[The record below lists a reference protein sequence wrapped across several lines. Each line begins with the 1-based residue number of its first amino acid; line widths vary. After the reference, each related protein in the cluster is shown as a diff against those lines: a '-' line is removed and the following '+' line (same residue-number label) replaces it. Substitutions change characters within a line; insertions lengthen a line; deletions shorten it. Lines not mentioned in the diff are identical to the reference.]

1 MVQKHGV
8 GAERANHRLLFPRR
22 RVRFTLDRPTQVA
35 RGGETSGVCIRLLHL
50 RCTSCDAITNS
61 CTNYNVACRVHVA
74 YIRRMDL
81 ISTSSGSALSGQSSA
96 DRASVDGRFVGAPAP
111 KRERRQ
117 LLTKIDGR
125 LPLGKRIKRLVSLF
139 EAAFPAEA
147 LTPLKREQIATA
159 AQLQAMAEEER
170 GKWMRGEAKC
180 SLDELVRLERRAV
193 AAVKALGI
201 EETRAKGPTLADY
214 LAARD
219 GNDGEETE

>member
-1 MVQKHGV
+1 MYILYEPCG
-8 GAERANHRLLFPRR
+8 
-22 RVRFTLDRPTQVA
+22 RV
-35 RGGETSGVCIRLLHL
+35 
-50 RCTSCDAITNS
+50 SCDT
-61 CTNYNVACRVHVA
+61 
-74 YIRRMDL
+74 RRMDL

-147 LTPLKREQIATA
+147 LAPLKREQIATA

-180 SLDELVRLERRAV
+180 DLDELIRLERRAV

-201 EETRAKGPTLADY
+201 VETSQRRRSMQDY
-214 LAARD
+214 LADRAAR
-219 GNDGEETE
+219 GPNGTGPSLT

>member
-1 MVQKHGV
+1 
-8 GAERANHRLLFPRR
+8 
-22 RVRFTLDRPTQVA
+22 
-35 RGGETSGVCIRLLHL
+35 
-50 RCTSCDAITNS
+50 
-61 CTNYNVACRVHVA
+61 
-74 YIRRMDL
+74 MDL

-147 LTPLKREQIATA
+147 LVPLKKEQIATA

-170 GKWMRGEAKC
+170 GKWMRGEARC
-180 SLDELVRLERRAV
+180 DLDELVRLDRRASQ
-193 AAVKALGI
+193 AVRSLGI
-201 EETRAKGPTLADY
+201 EETRDRQVTLADY
-214 LAARD
+214 LAARA
-219 GNDGEETE
+219 GNDGEET

>member
-1 MVQKHGV
+1 
-8 GAERANHRLLFPRR
+8 
-22 RVRFTLDRPTQVA
+22 
-35 RGGETSGVCIRLLHL
+35 
-50 RCTSCDAITNS
+50 
-61 CTNYNVACRVHVA
+61 
-74 YIRRMDL
+74 MDL
-81 ISTSSGSALSGQSSA
+81 ISAPSRSALAGQPSA

-170 GKWMRGEAKC
+170 GKWMRGEAQC
-180 SLDELVRLERRAV
+180 DLDELVRLERRADQ
-193 AAVKALGI
+193 AVRKLDL
-201 EETRAKGPTLADY
+201 EETRARPPTIGEY
-214 LAARD
+214 LAARKAD
-219 GNDGEETE
+219 RD